1 MPASMRPASQQ
12 KPPTS
17 SKAKMPRA
25 APSPK
30 NKGNT
35 VVTRFQPYRRCA
47 QRPPRFSLFLRLPPE
62 LRLQVYDHLLR
73 MPGALDVCGI
83 WNDRPRTDVALLRV
97 CRQIHI
103 EASHVLYSTN
113 TFCFLEHCDDFN
125 DDMSDPEL
133 AYCRSWLRSIGSTNA
148 GFIRNVHLRLRE
160 ERPTKYYV
168 DLLHGIAGC
177 TPNITRLALVSE
189 RHASSGRLVNGHF
202 TSVWEPSQVNPTSE
216 CVLYQLYR
224 SVRLFSLLKVL
235 LLADRRECQEMDRLC
250 ALFKC
255 RVQAVEREDASRKDE
270 LGSALWSQKMWY
282 DGVPAGKDKELVY
295 RLNGDEASASQSQ
308 GGSDTEAADEGDF
321 DSGDED
327 M

>member
-1 MPASMRPASQQ
+1 
-12 KPPTS
+12 
-17 SKAKMPRA
+17 MPRA
-25 APSPK
+25 ASSPR

-62 LRLQVYDHLLR
+62 LRLQVYDHLLH

-125 DDMSDPEL
+125 DDMGDPEL
-133 AYCRSWLRSIGSTNA
+133 AYCRAWLRTIGPTNA

-160 ERPTKYYV
+160 ERPTQYYV
-168 DLLHGIAGC
+168 DLLRGIAGC
-177 TPNITRLALVSE
+177 SPNVTRLALVSE
-189 RHASSGRLVNGHF
+189 RHASSARLVNGHF
-202 TSVWEPSQVNPTSE
+202 ISVWEPSQVNPISE
-216 CVLYQLYR
+216 CALYQLCR

-235 LLADRRECQEMDRLC
+235 LLAGRRECQEMDRLC
-250 ALFKC
+250 ALFQC
-255 RVQAVEREDASRKDE
+255 RVQAVECEDASRKDDH
-270 LGSALWSQKMWY
+270 GSALWFQKMWY
-282 DGVPAGKDKELVY
+282 DGVPSGKDFPEVY
-295 RLNGDEASASQSQ
+295 RLNGEEASVSGSP
-308 GGSDTEAADEGDF
+308 GSSDTEAADEEDL
-321 DSGDED
+321 DSGDEEL
-327 M
+327 